1 MRTVRSDLFEE
12 RRRAKMFA
20 DAWRDIGIAHAL
32 LKGGESTCQM
42 MCLLQW
48 GRSERMLLVRVIK
61 SVQRLY
67 ERHGWPTHDPCPR
80 RKPSVNRLLEIEE
93 SR

>member
-1 MRTVRSDLFEE
+1 MRTVRSELFEE

-48 GRSERMLLVRVIK
+48 GRSKRMLLVRVIK
-61 SVQRLY
+61 MVQRLY
-67 ERHGWPTHDPCPR
+67 ERHGWPTNSDDAR
-80 RKPSVNRLLEIEE
+80 SPSAG
-93 SR
+93 